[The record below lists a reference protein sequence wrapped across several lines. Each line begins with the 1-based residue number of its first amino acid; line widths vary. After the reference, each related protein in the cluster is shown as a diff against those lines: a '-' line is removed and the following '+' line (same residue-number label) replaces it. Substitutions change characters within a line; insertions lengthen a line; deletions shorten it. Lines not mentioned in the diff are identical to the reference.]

1 MLKLALRNVVRQRGR
16 TLITLAAIVF
26 GVAGLIVSGGFISDL
41 LDQLGEAVIHSQTGH
56 LQIAR
61 RGFRD
66 EGARRPERYSIAE
79 PDRLAARLRLL
90 PVVDDAMGRLDFSA
104 VLNNGR
110 TDLAIVGEGIEP
122 DREARLGHSMRLT
135 AGRRLAA
142 ADAHGAMIGQG
153 LAHALRLAP
162 GDRATLV
169 TSTGAGAVN
178 TADVEVVGVFQTFS
192 KDYDARAV
200 KVPLVVAQQLLDTQ
214 GASTLVV
221 ALKRTEDTQRAAEA
235 LKAMLKDDY
244 EIATWQE
251 LNDFYSKTVTLYE
264 RQFGVLQLIILLT
277 VMLSVANS
285 VNMSVSERVAEFGT
299 MRALGNRAR
308 TVVGLVVTETLLLG
322 AVGAA
327 LGLGVGLLLAAAISA
342 VGIPM
347 PPPPNADLGYLARI
361 RPTAGVLG
369 AAFAIGLV
377 ATVAAGTIAGMR
389 AARTPVAIAL
399 RSGV

>member
-1 MLKLALRNVVRQRGR
+1 MLKLALRNLVRQRGR

-79 PDRLAARLRLL
+79 PDRLTARLRSL
-90 PVVDDAMGRLDFSA
+90 PEVDDAMGRLDFSA

-135 AGRRLAA
+135 AGRRLTA

-192 KDYDARAV
+192 KDYDARAI
-200 KVPLVVAQQLLDTQ
+200 KVPLAVAQQLLDTE

-221 ALKRTEDTQRAAEA
+221 ALKRTEDTQRAGAA
-235 LKAMLKDDY
+235 LKVMLKDDY

-251 LNDFYSKTVTLYE
+251 LNDFHSKTVTLYE

-285 VNMSVSERVAEFGT
+285 VNMSVSER
-299 MRALGNRAR
+299 
-308 TVVGLVVTETLLLG
+308 
-322 AVGAA
+322 
-327 LGLGVGLLLAAAISA
+327 
-342 VGIPM
+342 
-347 PPPPNADLGYLARI
+347 
-361 RPTAGVLG
+361 
-369 AAFAIGLV
+369 
-377 ATVAAGTIAGMR
+377 
-389 AARTPVAIAL
+389 
-399 RSGV
+399 